1 MIDLGIAE
9 LYIDVDT
16 YGYSLCRKIKVKDKK
31 TGEVKDGTKN
41 ISYHAHLEGAIAE
54 AINVIQKERLQK
66 GDCSLKDAMNIM
78 IDAKREVMNKI
89 KEIGGLLNG

>member
-31 TGEVKDGTKN
+31 TGEIKDSTKN

-54 AINVIQKERLQK
+54 AWRLIQRERLQK
-66 GDCSLKDAMNIM
+66 DDYSLKEAVKIM
-78 IDAKREVMNKI
+78 LDAKDEVMNKI
-89 KEIGGLLNG
+89 KEIGVVLND